1 MQNLENMK
9 GMINEDWE
17 MEFQK
22 DFVYLQE
29 EIEELKQEIYPLMQ
43 PIATIEVVDEDD
55 ILERLKDATKVRT
68 ISHQGDTKEQPIS

>member
-1 MQNLENMK
+1 
-9 GMINEDWE
+9 MINEDWE

-22 DFVYLQE
+22 NLLYLQE

-43 PIATIEVVDEDD
+43 PVATIEVVDEDD

-68 ISHQGDTKEQPIS
+68 ISHQGNTEEQPVP

>member
-1 MQNLENMK
+1 MN

-22 DFVYLQE
+22 NFVYLQE

-43 PIATIEVVDEDD
+43 PVATIEVIDEDD
-55 ILERLKDATKVRT
+55 ILEKLKHADKIRT
-68 ISHQGDTKEQPIS
+68 ISHQGNTKEQYIS